1 MNERSIA
8 NSKGNVKLKGLSP
21 LDAGLGRLSR
31 IMYEPE
37 EEENMEPTTVRFTWE
52 FFDTV
57 YILETTYYPRVKADW
72 YTFPCDEQP
81 AFCDPPV
88 IISPVPDETVAHLIE
103 EEIEALQEQC
113 LWFELAEEAADSG
126 DWAAHLMA
134 ERRG

>member
-8 NSKGNVKLKGLSP
+8 NSKGNVKPKLRGAFP
-21 LDAGLGRLSR
+21 VEAGLTRVFEA
-31 IMYEPE
+31 MNK
-37 EEENMEPTTVRFTWE
+37 EENMEPSVVRFTWE

-57 YILETTYYPRVKADW
+57 YILETTYYPRVKAAHF
-72 YTFPCDEQP
+72 TFPCDEQP

-103 EEIEALQEQC
+103 EEIEAFQEQG

-126 DWAAHLMA
+126 DWAAHLMM